1 MLTLI
6 LGTDSA
12 RPKERIAALKG
23 RGASET
29 LPAGIAPDEVLSLAQ
44 SESLFGESR
53 TYVGV
58 GLLEDKER
66 ADAFET
72 IFSALASS
80 AHLFLFEEESGAAIA
95 KAVEKANG
103 VVIKAKAETKK
114 EPSDP
119 FALANALGKRDRKNL
134 WLLYRKA
141 IDDGASPEQLV
152 GMLAWKARSMIAK
165 ESTEEA
171 KKLSRDIIGVYHESR
186 RGGGDME
193 LLLERL
199 ILTL

>member
-12 RPKERIAALKG
+12 RPKERTLALKG
-23 RGASET
+23 YGRSET
-29 LPAGIAPDEVLSLAQ
+29 LPAAISAAELLSIAQ
-44 SESLFGESR
+44 SQSLFGEVQVY
-53 TYVGV
+53 TAA
-58 GLLEDKER
+58 GLFADEAREDELKEVLP
-66 ADAFET
+66 
-72 IFSALASS
+72 ALAVSS
-80 AHLFLFEEESGAAIA
+80 HLFLFEEESGAVLA
-95 KAVEKANG
+95 KVVDKVG
-103 VVIKAKAETKK
+103 GTVIKAKAEAKK
-114 EPSDP
+114 EVSDP

-152 GMLAWKARSMIAK
+152 GMLAWKARSMLGK
-165 ESTEEA
+165 EGSEA
-171 KKLSRDIIGVYHESR
+171 ARKLSGDIVAVYHESR

-193 LLLERL
+193 LLLEKL

>member
-12 RPKERIAALKG
+12 RPKERIAALSG
-23 RGASET
+23 RSASES
-29 LPAGIAPDEVLSLAQ
+29 LPAAISADALLSLAQ

-58 GLLEDKER
+58 SLMEDETL
-66 ADAFET
+66 ADSLIET
-72 IFSALASS
+72 FPALAESP
-80 AHLFLFEEESGAAIA
+80 HLFLFEEESGAAIA
-95 KAVEKANG
+95 KAVEKAG
-103 VVIKAKAETKK
+103 GAVVKAKSEAKK
-114 EPSDP
+114 EASDP

-141 IDDGASPEQLV
+141 IDDGSSPEQLV

-165 ESTEEA
+165 EGSEEA
-171 KKLSRDIIGVYHESR
+171 KKLSRDIVAVYHESR
-186 RGGGDME
+186 RGGGEME

>member
-12 RPKERIAALKG
+12 RPKERLQVLTG

-29 LPAGIAPDEVLSLAQ
+29 LASSVSAEEIVSRAQ

-58 GLLEDKER
+58 SLMEDEAR
-66 ADAFET
+66 AEALIDMFP
-72 IFSALASS
+72 ALARSP
-80 AHLFLFEEESGAAIA
+80 HLFLFEEESGAALA
-95 KAVEKANG
+95 KAVEKAG
-103 VVIKAKAETKK
+103 GSVIKAKAEAKK
-114 EPSDP
+114 EASDP

-141 IDDGASPEQLV
+141 IDEGASPEQLV
-152 GMLAWKARSMIAK
+152 GMLAWKARQMLAK
-165 ESTEEA
+165 EGTEGA
-171 KKLSRDIIGVYHESR
+171 KKLSRDIVAVYHESR
-186 RGGGDME
+186 RGEGDME